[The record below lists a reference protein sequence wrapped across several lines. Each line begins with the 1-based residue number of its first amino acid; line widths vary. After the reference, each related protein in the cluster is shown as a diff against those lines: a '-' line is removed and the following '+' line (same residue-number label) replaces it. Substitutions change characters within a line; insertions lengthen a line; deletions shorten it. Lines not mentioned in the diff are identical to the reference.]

1 MLLVRLTVLAFA
13 LLALGCGQEPAPEP
27 SPSPSDAAETAM
39 AAMDTVRTDWGR
51 FFEEQQAQG
60 TIVVY
65 TPATGQ
71 TQRYNPD
78 RADERFSPASS
89 FKVYNSLVA
98 LETGVVPNVDTMY
111 TWDGVERGGAWDQDH
126 SLRMGMRNSTV
137 WLYQE
142 LAREI
147 GRDQYDATFAREPYG
162 NNALGE
168 AVDAFWLG
176 EPLAISANEQVAY
189 LDRLRQGTLAFRPE
203 VQADVREI
211 MTLEATDAYTLYG
224 KTGWTWTRDDRSDE
238 IGWLVG
244 WIERDGAAHVY
255 ALNVAPN
262 GEAFDMR
269 RARLG
274 ILHAVL
280 DDLGLR
286 PHDSA
291 PGD

>member
-1 MLLVRLTVLAFA
+1 MLPVRLILLAFVA
-13 LLALGCGQEPAPEP
+13 LALGCAEEPASE
-27 SPSPSDAAETAM
+27 SAASDALDTPMIAT
-39 AAMDTVRTDWGR
+39 DTVRTDWAR
-51 FFEEQQAQG
+51 FFEAQQALG
-60 TIVVY
+60 TVVVY
-65 TPATGQ
+65 DAATAQ

-78 RADERFSPASS
+78 RADERFAPASS

-98 LETGVVPNVDTMY
+98 LETGVVPNVDTVY

-126 SLRMGMRNSTV
+126 SLRMAMRNSTV
-137 WLYQE
+137 WLFQE

-147 GRDQYDATFAREPYG
+147 GQEQYEATFAREPYG
-162 NNALGE
+162 NNAIGE
-168 AVDAFWLG
+168 AVDGFWLG

-211 MTLEATDAYTLYG
+211 MTLEATDTHTLYG

-255 ALNVAPN
+255 ALNVTPN
-262 GEAFDMR
+262 GPDFDMR
-269 RARLG
+269 EARLS

-286 PHDSA
+286 PLDLL
-291 PGD
+291 PEG